1 MNCMYRCFYYCL
13 YSVLCCLYSVLCSF
27 KGIANY
33 PLRICSILPL
43 ALLTFSK
50 AEKDQR
56 LEGSSCRD
64 SGSGDLSGSADAG
77 RNGLGS
83 DGQQAEGSLLSRQGL
98 GFRSLGLSLLGHE
111 DARVADGQRHG
122 QETSE
127 QLQALVKWQ
136 FFTGRYIA
144 LSCYVLE
151 L

>member
-1 MNCMYRCFYYCL
+1 MYRYFYYSL
-13 YSVLCCLYSVLCSF
+13 NSVLCSF
-27 KGIANY
+27 KGIENY

-127 QLQALVKWQ
+127 QLQVLVKWQ
-136 FFTGRYIA
+136 FF
-144 LSCYVLE
+144 YVRINL
-151 L
+151 LRLRILAIKFYGTKTH